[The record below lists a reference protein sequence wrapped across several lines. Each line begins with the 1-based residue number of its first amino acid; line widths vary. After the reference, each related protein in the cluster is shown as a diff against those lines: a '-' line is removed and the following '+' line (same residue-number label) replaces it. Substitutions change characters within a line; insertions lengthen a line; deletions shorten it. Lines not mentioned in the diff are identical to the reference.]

1 MRIKSPL
8 HQVSTPRRRFVQG
21 VIAGGVLAAFPS
33 VLHAASSLIAGTS
46 TGTAPELSG
55 EVIDMEDKA
64 PTANMVCHL
73 IENFEQ
79 IKKA

>member
-1 MRIKSPL
+1 MRIKNPL

-46 TGTAPELSG
+46 TGTAPELS
-55 EVIDMEDKA
+55 
-64 PTANMVCHL
+64 
-73 IENFEQ
+73 
-79 IKKA
+79 